1 MDRNRQLNA
10 FFEQVR
16 LGMKF
21 AKDYE
26 AKHKNLLAKNF
37 NTMNFVR
44 WDENK
49 VSEII
54 GFLLDPK
61 GVHDQGSVYLDLF
74 FKQFVSK
81 IKFTDREAVT
91 VILEDRTFEDRRI
104 DIVLSYR
111 NYQKVIGIENKINLK
126 TKDQENQVTDYMCFL
141 EEIVKD
147 KHVDENNYML
157 FYLTPK
163 GRELSED
170 SVNKE
175 KAEQWKEEGK
185 LVCIN
190 YEDHIIPFL
199 EDCIKETTNERVRY
213 FITDFRKQLIEN
225 YMGKEGVD
233 QSMIINQLV
242 GSENIEVAFPIQNTL
257 PHFKQEVKERLN
269 VQMQE
274 LAEELTEELQ
284 QEIKYVK
291 EHHHFELPQLKKT
304 YVKYS
309 YEFSGVIYGLVKQ
322 YDYFTNENSEKMIIE
337 GLSKALGIKFKTTPW
352 WPCYKLEYENIDTI
366 AEFWIDAQSGKFKEF
381 MRDFIYKVVRLDEA
395 FLEQL

>member
-1 MDRNRQLNA
+1 MDRNQQLNA

-21 AKDYE
+21 AKEYE
-26 AKHKNLLAKNF
+26 GKHKNLLAKNF
-37 NTMNFVR
+37 NTMDFVR

-54 GFLLDPK
+54 GFLLNPK
-61 GVHDQGSVYLDLF
+61 GGHDQGSVYLDLF
-74 FKQFVSK
+74 LRQFVPS
-81 IKFTDREAVT
+81 IRLTDKEEVA

-175 KAEQWKEEGK
+175 KAQQWKEEGK
-185 LVCIN
+185 LACIN

-199 EDCIKETTNERVRY
+199 EDCIKETSNERVRY

-225 YMGKEGVD
+225 YMGKEGID
-233 QSMIINQLV
+233 QSMIINQLANT
-242 GSENIEVAFPIQNTL
+242 ENIEVAFAIQNTL

-274 LAEELTEELQ
+274 LAEELTEILK
-284 QEIKYVK
+284 QEIRYVK
-291 EHHHFELPQLKKT
+291 EHHHFELPELNKT

-309 YEFSGVIYGLVKQ
+309 YEYGGVIYGVVKQ
-322 YDYFTNENSEKMIIE
+322 YDYFANENSEKMIIE
-337 GLSKALGIKFKTTPW
+337 GLSKALGIKFKTSPW
-352 WPCYKLEYENIDTI
+352 WPCYVLEYEDIEKT
-366 AEFWIDAQSGKFKEF
+366 AKFWVDVQSGKFKEF
-381 MRDFIYKVVRLDEA
+381 MKEFIYKVLKLDSLYLA
-395 FLEQL
+395 QL

>member
-1 MDRNRQLNA
+1 MDRDKQLNA
-10 FFEQVR
+10 FFEQVK

-37 NTMNFVR
+37 NTMDFVR

-74 FKQFVSK
+74 FKQFVSR
-81 IKFTDREAVT
+81 IKFTDREAVE
-91 VILEDRTFEDRRI
+91 VKLEDRTFEDRRV
-104 DIVLSYR
+104 DIVLSYKE
-111 NYQKVIGIENKINLK
+111 YQKVIGIENKINLS
-126 TKDQENQVTDYMCFL
+126 TKDQKDQIADYMCYL
-141 EEIVKD
+141 EGIAKD
-147 KHVDENNYML
+147 KNNYML

-175 KAEQWKEEGK
+175 QAEQWKEAGK

-225 YMGKEGVD
+225 YMGKEGID

-242 GSENIEVAFPIQNTL
+242 GSENIEAAFVIQNTL
-257 PHFKQEVKERLN
+257 SQFKQEIKEQLN
-269 VQMQE
+269 AQMQE
-274 LAEELTEELQ
+274 LAEELREELKQ
-284 QEIKYVK
+284 DIRYVK

-322 YDYFTNENSEKMIIE
+322 HDYFTNENSEKLIIE
-337 GLSKALGIKFKTTPW
+337 GLSNALGIKFKTTPW
-352 WPCYKLEYENIDTI
+352 WPCYELEYKNIENTPN
-366 AEFWIDAQSGKFKEF
+366 FWIDAQSGKFKEF
-381 MRDFIYKVVRLDEA
+381 MRDFIRKVVLLDEA

>member
-1 MDRNRQLNA
+1 MDSDKQLNA
-10 FFEQVR
+10 FFEQVK

-37 NTMNFVR
+37 NTMDFVR

-104 DIVLSYR
+104 DIVLSYK
-111 NYQKVIGIENKINLK
+111 NYQKVIGIENKINLY
-126 TKDQENQVTDYMCFL
+126 TKDQKNQVADYMRFL

-147 KHVDENNYML
+147 KQVEKDSYML

-170 SVNKE
+170 SANKGE
-175 KAEQWKEEGK
+175 AEQWKEEGR

-199 EDCIKETTNERVRY
+199 EDCIKETSNERVRY

-233 QSMIINQLV
+233 QSMIINQLANT
-242 GSENIEVAFPIQNTL
+242 ENIEVAFAIQNTL

-269 VQMQE
+269 IQMQE

-291 EHHHFELPQLKKT
+291 EHHHFEIPQLKNT

-309 YEFSGVIYGLVKQ
+309 YEMNGVIYGLVKQ
-322 YDYFTNENSEKMIIE
+322 PDYFNNVNSEKIIIE
-337 GLSKALGIKFKTTPW
+337 GLSNVLGIKFKTSPW
-352 WPCYKLEYENIDTI
+352 WPCYAFEYENIEVV
-366 AEFWIDAQSGKFKEF
+366 AEFWSDAQSGKFKEF
-381 MRDFIYKVVRLDEA
+381 MRNFIYKVVRLDEA

>member
-1 MDRNRQLNA
+1 MDRDKQLNA
-10 FFEQVR
+10 FFEQVG

-37 NTMNFVR
+37 NTMDFVR

-104 DIVLSYR
+104 DIVLSYK
-111 NYQKVIGIENKINLK
+111 NYQKVIGIENKINLY
-126 TKDQENQVTDYMCFL
+126 TKDQKNQVADYMRFL

-147 KHVDENNYML
+147 KQVEKDSYML

-170 SVNKE
+170 SANKGE
-175 KAEQWKEEGK
+175 AEQWKEEGK
-185 LVCIN
+185 LACIN

-199 EDCIKETTNERVRY
+199 EDCIKETSNERVRY

-225 YMGKEGVD
+225 YMGKEGID

-242 GSENIEVAFPIQNTL
+242 GSENIEIAFAIQNTL
-257 PHFKQEVKERLN
+257 SQFKQEIKEQLN
-269 VQMQE
+269 AQMYD
-274 LAEELTEELQ
+274 LAEELTEELG
-284 QEIKYVK
+284 QEIIYVK
-291 EHHHFELPQLKKT
+291 EHHHFEIPQLKNT

-309 YEFSGVIYGLVKQ
+309 YEMNGVIYGLVKQ
-322 YDYFTNENSEKMIIE
+322 YDYFTNENSEKLIIA
-337 GLSKALGIKFKTTPW
+337 GLSNVLGIKFKTSPW
-352 WPCYKLEYENIDTI
+352 WPCYAFEYENIEVV
-366 AEFWIDAQSGKFKEF
+366 AEFWSDAQSGKFKEF
-381 MRDFIYKVVRLDEA
+381 MKDFIYKVVRLDEV